1 MANLMVVILAAG
13 AVGSAAFAATSGAAA
28 SPNQQEQPQVCKA
41 VVSAE
46 LGAKPYKLCM
56 TRAQWKA
63 KKVADARDANRTIC
77 HYQENPSSR
86 LRSYKVCRPAS
97 EWESQRLRDRQA
109 VEQIQMR
116 SCVPGAGC

>member
-1 MANLMVVILAAG
+1 MASMMVAVLAAG
-13 AVGSAAFAATSGAAA
+13 ALGGAGVAAVSGGMS
-28 SPNQQEQPQVCKA
+28 SPDQHEQPKVCKT
-41 VVSAE
+41 VVGAE
-46 LGAKPYKLCM
+46 LGAKPYQMCM
-56 TRAQWKA
+56 TRAEWKA
-63 KKVADARDANRTIC
+63 KKVADAKDANRTVC
-77 HYQENPSSR
+77 RYQENPSSR

>member
-1 MANLMVVILAAG
+1 MVRPTMVILAAG
-13 AVGSAAFAATSGAAA
+13 ALASAAFTATAGKA
-28 SPNQQEQPQVCKA
+28 SPPNQPDQPQVCKT

-63 KKVADARDANRTIC
+63 KKVADAKNANRTVC
-77 HYQENPSSR
+77 HYQENPGSR